1 MDAVTQVPRP
11 ANEPVRSYAPGTAER
26 ADLITALDDLGSVRI
41 DLPMTIAGQE
51 VMGGGK
57 RFDVTQPHA
66 RRHVLGT
73 LKHAIQTD
81 ARSAID
87 AALAAAPDWR
97 AMPFD
102 DRAGVFLKA
111 ADLLSGPWRARLN
124 AATMLGQSKT
134 AYQAEIDSACETADF
149 FRYNVAFM
157 EQIYANQPHST
168 KSAGFGSGSPAS
180 STI

>member
-11 ANEPVRSYAPGTAER
+11 VNEPVRSYAPGTAER
-26 ADLITALDDLGSVRI
+26 TELITALDDLGSVRI
-41 DLPMTIAGQE
+41 DLPMTIAGRE

-57 RFDVTQPHA
+57 RLDVTRPHA

-73 LKHAIQTD
+73 LKHATQTD

-102 DRAGVFLKA
+102 DRAAVFLKA
-111 ADLLSGPWRARLN
+111 ADLLSGP
-124 AATMLGQSKT
+124 
-134 AYQAEIDSACETADF
+134 
-149 FRYNVAFM
+149 
-157 EQIYANQPHST
+157 
-168 KSAGFGSGSPAS
+168 
-180 STI
+180 